1 MLFYIKI
8 LSILTMKIISKTL
21 LISLFLFTYLLSAQN
36 TKILNKDNIFQTSGK
51 VIKNSILT
59 IPSDF
64 VFMGK
69 EISNDWKKTGYY
81 LGGIVGLIA
90 VDKVTTKF
98 LHNQLEPNLDYNLPN
113 ISFVNSSSNHK
124 WLIGDNAYMSYP
136 IIGNYLFSF
145 ITNKEKGQ
153 YASINALKAIQYAT
167 IITQLG
173 LKTISGRNRPNRP
186 LSNTATEPY
195 TNDNWDFFNR
205 RKKYLF
211 SSPEASA
218 FPSLHTTA
226 YFAIAKVFQMEYDN
240 YWIPYSFMSV
250 VYLAEMKKHNHWVS
264 DLVVGGIVGTIIG
277 KSIVLSSWKK
287 RNLDGVI
294 KKEKNISFNVIPQFS
309 DEFSGLHIV
318 GTF

>member
-1 MLFYIKI
+1 MKTIKTKLIITFLFY
-8 LSILTMKIISKTL
+8 
-21 LISLFLFTYLLSAQN
+21 SLFFNAQ
-36 TKILNKDNIFQTSGK
+36 KLEVINKDNIFQTSGK

-64 VFMGK
+64 VYMGK

-81 LGGIVGLIA
+81 VGGIVGLIA
-90 VDKVTTKF
+90 VDKVTTNF
-98 LHNQLEPNLDYNLPN
+98 LHNHLEPHLTYKLPK
-113 ISFVNSSSNHK
+113 ISFIKGRTDHK
-124 WLIGDNAYMSYP
+124 WLVGENAYMSYP

-145 ITNKEKGQ
+145 FTNKERGQ

-173 LKTISGRNRPNRP
+173 LKTIFGRNRPNRP
-186 LSNTATEPY
+186 LSETAIEPW
-195 TNDNWDFFNR
+195 TNNNWDFFNK
-205 RKKYLF
+205 RKEYLF
-211 SSPEASA
+211 ASAEASA

-240 YWIPYSFMSV
+240 YWIPYSFMSI
-250 VYLAEMKKHNHWVS
+250 VYMAEMKKHNHWVS
-264 DLVVGGIVGTIIG
+264 DLVVGGIVGTLIG

-287 RNLDGVI
+287 RNINGVI
-294 KKEKNISFNVIPQFS
+294 KKEKNISFNIVPQYS
-309 DEFSGLHIV
+309 NEYTGLHIV

>member
-1 MLFYIKI
+1 
-8 LSILTMKIISKTL
+8 MKTTKRTL
-21 LISLFLFTYLLSAQN
+21 LITFILTTFLLNAQN
-36 TKILNKDNIFQTSGK
+36 KTIVKKDNIFKTSGK

-69 EISNDWKKTGYY
+69 EVSNDWKKTGYY
-81 LGGIVGLIA
+81 VGGIVGLIT
-90 VDKVTTKF
+90 VDKVTTNF
-98 LHNQLEPNLDYNLPN
+98 LHKHLEPNLTYALPD
-113 ISFVNSSSNHK
+113 ISFVNNTSSHK
-124 WLIGDNAYMSYP
+124 WLVGENAYMSYP

-153 YASINALKAIQYAT
+153 YASINALKAIQYST

-173 LKTISGRNRPNRP
+173 LKTVFGRNRPHRP
-186 LSNTATEPY
+186 LSETAIAPW
-195 TNDNWDFFNR
+195 TNDNWDFFNK
-205 RKKYLF
+205 RKEYLF
-211 SSPEASA
+211 ASPEASA

-240 YWIPYSFMSV
+240 YWIPYSFMSI
-250 VYLAEMKKHNHWVS
+250 VYMAEMKKHNHWVS
-264 DLVVGGIVGTIIG
+264 DLVVGGIVGTLIG

-287 RNLDGVI
+287 RNIDGVI
-294 KKEKNISFNVIPQFS
+294 QDKKNISFNIVPQYSNDFK
-309 DEFSGLHIV
+309 GLHLV

>member
-1 MLFYIKI
+1 MKTIK
-8 LSILTMKIISKTL
+8 TTL
-21 LISLFLFTYLLSAQN
+21 LTTLLLYSFFFSAQN
-36 TKILNKDNIFQTSGK
+36 IKTINKNNIFQTSGK

-81 LGGIVGLIA
+81 VGGIVGLIA
-90 VDKVTTKF
+90 VDKVTTNF
-98 LHNQLEPNLDYNLPN
+98 LHNHIEPILTYKLPK
-113 ISFVNSSSNHK
+113 ISFIKGRTDHA
-124 WLIGDNAYMSYP
+124 WLAGENAYMSYP

-145 ITNKEKGQ
+145 FTNKERGQ

-173 LKTISGRNRPNRP
+173 LKTVFGRNRPNRP
-186 LSNTATEPY
+186 LSETAIEPW
-195 TNDNWDFFNR
+195 TNNNWDFFNK
-205 RKKYLF
+205 RKEYLF
-211 SSPEASA
+211 ASAEASS

-240 YWIPYSFMSV
+240 YWIPYSFMSI
-250 VYLAEMKKHNHWVS
+250 VYMAEMKKHNHWVS
-264 DLVVGGIVGTIIG
+264 DLIVGGIVGTLIG

-287 RNLDGVI
+287 RNIDGVI
-294 KKEKNISFNVIPQFS
+294 KKEKNISFNIVPQYSNDFA
-309 DEFSGLHIV
+309 GLHIV